1 MRCWLLSF
9 FITVL
14 PGLSEAGNLVFS
26 LEKRTHYSDF
36 SAHST
41 FTFMDDGSY
50 SFDTSTGGFRL
61 CSGLPA
67 GKFSGQLDRAQ
78 TETLLSSFKE
88 MGAACKALDDCETS
102 ADRWGGHYEYSVVG
116 WAVYSKQTYFIQGGS
131 SLPNLFQRLF
141 ELERTLHESPDRA
154 LYLEITEDTPDQ
166 IHLQARYIGEDPYPL
181 AAGPWAFLR
190 VRVGSQRLGSG
201 VNTDEVEVLQSGQC
215 EMLALDKRQHSLKEG
230 DYIVYAPAR
239 DIHPCVVIGESKL
252 VQKN

>member
-50 SFDTSTGGFRL
+50 SFETSTGGFRL

-88 MGAACKALDDCETS
+88 MGAACKALDNCETS
-102 ADRWGGHYEYSVVG
+102 ANRWGG
-116 WAVYSKQTYFIQGGS
+116 
-131 SLPNLFQRLF
+131 
-141 ELERTLHESPDRA
+141 A
-154 LYLEITEDTPDQ
+154 LWILS
-166 IHLQARYIGEDPYPL
+166 G
-181 AAGPWAFLR
+181 
-190 VRVGSQRLGSG
+190 RVGVIFQADLFHTGRCL
-201 VNTDEVEVLQSGQC
+201 TAQP
-215 EMLALDKRQHSLKEG
+215 
-230 DYIVYAPAR
+230 IPAIIR
-239 DIHPCVVIGESKL
+239 AG
-252 VQKN
+252 KNAA